1 MNFWPLLTVPSLWST
16 AQKLRCRQLIIS
28 YFPCPI
34 IKLNGITT
42 VMIGT
47 LALLCLFQLDIRTN
61 LKLVLYSHHTNLNL
75 CGLSLTGIHFNLKSP
90 KAPSADAME
99 HIGSCITQ
107 LEQAYSSKDF
117 VNATSIRISKAR
129 IFMHSTFLLYR
140 AVRSTEECSWLKTT
154 TSPNVHASTMSN
166 H

>member
-1 MNFWPLLTVPSLWST
+1 
-16 AQKLRCRQLIIS
+16 
-28 YFPCPI
+28 
-34 IKLNGITT
+34 
-42 VMIGT
+42 MIGT

-140 AVRSTEECSWLKTT
+140 AVRSTEECSAALAQDDDK
-154 TSPNVHASTMSN
+154 PKRACVNNVQSLIRVPRGVRSLLIDQLRL
-166 H
+166 